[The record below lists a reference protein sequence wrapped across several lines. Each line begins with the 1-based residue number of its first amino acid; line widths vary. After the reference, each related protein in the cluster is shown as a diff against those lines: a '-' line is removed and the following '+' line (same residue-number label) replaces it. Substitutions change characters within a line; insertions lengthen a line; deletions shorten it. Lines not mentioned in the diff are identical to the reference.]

1 MVKVSLKFFI
11 TVKREKTFN
20 SMNCISSKCRMN
32 DAVEYGALHTLSP
45 ALFGGEGTGSAT
57 GLGFLTVSKIQ
68 VVLTSI

>member
-1 MVKVSLKFFI
+1 
-11 TVKREKTFN
+11 
-20 SMNCISSKCRMN
+20 MN

-68 VVLTSI
+68 AVLTSI

>member
-1 MVKVSLKFFI
+1 
-11 TVKREKTFN
+11 
-20 SMNCISSKCRMN
+20 MN

-68 VVLTSI
+68 VVLTSIYLTHCLILFIEMKEVK